1 MTSGPNN
8 SKWTVDPA
16 LYGLGCGDTSC
27 KYIPPVGGMAT
38 NGGCR
43 CYTNKGKDVERFLLR
58 NIAMSIDLQKTRRK
72 DWLPIDTITNNEA
85 ILLIETEFSS
95 WTTLGFRNRKDNK
108 FYYNFG
114 EHEEIVSGKVTG
126 WIPLPQ
132 GLTMEE
138 LGEPD
143 LPFEEIDGEDFL
155 ESPEP
160 NEALKKLM
168 KGKE

>member
-1 MTSGPNN
+1 MVKSLIGN
-8 SKWTVDPA
+8 WDWFEDPA
-16 LYGLGCGDTSC
+16 AYGLGCGDSGC
-27 KYIPPVGGMAT
+27 KYVIPTGMCT

-43 CYTNKGKDVERFLLR
+43 CATNNGKDVERFLLR
-58 NIAMSIDLQKTRRK
+58 NIAKSIELQKTRRK

-95 WTTLGFRNRKDNK
+95 WTTLGFKDRKSGK
-108 FYYNFG
+108 FCYSFG
-114 EHEEIVSGKVTG
+114 EHEDIISGKVTG

-132 GLTMEE
+132 GLCNEE

-143 LPFEEIDGEDFL
+143 LPFEEIDGEDFV

-168 KGKE
+168 KGDK